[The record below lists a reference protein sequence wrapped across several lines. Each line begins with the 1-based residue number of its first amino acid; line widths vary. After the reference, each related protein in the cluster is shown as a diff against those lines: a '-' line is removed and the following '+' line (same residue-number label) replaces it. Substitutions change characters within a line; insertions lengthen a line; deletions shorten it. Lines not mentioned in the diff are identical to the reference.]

1 MFARIVLTSFCAMLM
16 TGCADKRGGI
26 VAYSPPNFSQP
37 DSATVAR
44 PDDNTV
50 GPFDEISV
58 TVFQLPEINRD
69 AAIDANGN
77 INLPLLGPIHAQGK
91 TTQQLKQEITAQLA
105 AKYVRNPDVD
115 VSIKQSSAE
124 TITVEGSVQN
134 PGVFPISGETT
145 LIKAVALARGTSEG
159 ANPRRVV
166 VFRKINGKRNAA
178 AFDLQSIRRAEAD
191 DPLIFGNDII
201 VVDGSSSKSRFKTIV
216 QTLPLIALFH
226 PF

>member
-1 MFARIVLTSFCAMLM
+1 
-16 TGCADKRGGI
+16 
-26 VAYSPPNFSQP
+26 
-37 DSATVAR
+37 
-44 PDDNTV
+44 
-50 GPFDEISV
+50 
-58 TVFQLPEINRD
+58 
-69 AAIDANGN
+69 
-77 INLPLLGPIHAQGK
+77 
-91 TTQQLKQEITAQLA
+91 
-105 AKYVRNPDVD
+105 VD